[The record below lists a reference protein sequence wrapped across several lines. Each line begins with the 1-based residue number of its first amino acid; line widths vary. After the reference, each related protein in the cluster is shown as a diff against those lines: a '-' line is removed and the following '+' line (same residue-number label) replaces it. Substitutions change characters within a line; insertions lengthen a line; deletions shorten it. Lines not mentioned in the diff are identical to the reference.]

1 MGEMV
6 FVRHLFKG
14 DPQGRGRGSA
24 AHRQRAFFG
33 VQIATNCEEE
43 GRKAIALAA
52 EEGAD

>member
-6 FVRHLFKG
+6 FARHLLKG
-14 DPQGRGRGSA
+14 DPRERARLRRASTE
-24 AHRQRAFFG
+24 AFFG